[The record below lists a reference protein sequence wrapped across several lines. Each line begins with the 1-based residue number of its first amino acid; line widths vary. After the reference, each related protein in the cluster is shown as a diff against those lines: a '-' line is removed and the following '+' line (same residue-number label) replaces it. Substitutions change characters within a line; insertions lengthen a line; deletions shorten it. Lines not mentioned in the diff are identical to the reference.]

1 MCGSR
6 WAVFSIGRLLVR
18 STLMMALASSAQAA
32 QAQSWPQDRVLVP
45 CASLEAR
52 PGTEQSRRAEAAGTC
67 VPHERAGEREARPP
81 QELSGR
87 TSFLKWVHVDG
98 LWIPA
103 ANQLDSFGVIGTHL
117 TVANIGRL
125 YIYGPPGVMLIRQ
138 RNGEQWMLRPAFTWG
153 FSFYLKDLTVPG
165 SGRTVQLFVNLT
177 KVWTEGD
184 QRNGM
189 DMVGLSVTFK
199 K

>member
-6 WAVFSIGRLLVR
+6 WTVVCIGRLLVR
-18 STLMMALASSAQAA
+18 AALIAGLGSSAQVA
-32 QAQSWPQDRVLVP
+32 QAQSREDPEQIP

-52 PGTEQSRRAEAAGTC
+52 SGTEGSRRAKAASPC
-67 VPHERAGEREARPP
+67 ASHERSGEGEARNS
-81 QELSGR
+81 QELSR
-87 TSFLKWVHVDG
+87 WTSFLKWVHVDG
-98 LWIPA
+98 LWVPA

-153 FSFYLKDLTVPG
+153 FSFYLNDFSVPG
-165 SGRTVQLFVNLT
+165 SGRTVQLFVNIT

>member
-6 WAVFSIGRLLVR
+6 WTAVLIGRLLVR
-18 STLMMALASSAQAA
+18 ATLIAGLGSSAQVA
-32 QAQSWPQDRVLVP
+32 QAQSREDPDKIP

-52 PGTEQSRRAEAAGTC
+52 SGTEGSSRAKAASPC
-67 VPHERAGEREARPP
+67 DPHERPGEREARNS
-81 QELSGR
+81 QELSR
-87 TSFLKWVHVDG
+87 WTSFLKWVHVDG
-98 LWIPA
+98 LWVPA
-103 ANQLDSFGVIGTHL
+103 ANQLDAFGVIGTHL

-138 RNGEQWMLRPAFTWG
+138 RNGEHWMLRPAFTWG
-153 FSFYLKDLTVPG
+153 FSFYLHDFSVPG
-165 SGRTVQLFVNLT
+165 SGRTVQLFVNIT

>member
-1 MCGSR
+1 M
-6 WAVFSIGRLLVR
+6 GRLLVR
-18 STLMMALASSAQAA
+18 ATLIAGLGSGAQVA
-32 QAQSWPQDRVLVP
+32 QAQSREDPERIP
-45 CASLEAR
+45 CASLEAHSE
-52 PGTEQSRRAEAAGTC
+52 TEGAGRAKAASPC
-67 VPHERAGEREARPP
+67 DLRERAGEREARDS
-81 QELSGR
+81 QELSRR
-87 TSFLKWVHVDG
+87 TSFLKWLHVDG
-98 LWIPA
+98 LWVPA
-103 ANQLDSFGVIGTHL
+103 ANQLDSVGVIGTHL

-138 RNGEQWMLRPAFTWG
+138 RNGDQWMLRPAFTWG
-153 FSFYLKDLTVPG
+153 FSFYLKDFSVPG
-165 SGRTVQLFVNLT
+165 SGRTVQLFVNIT